1 MQKLNIFGK
10 YIKVLKL
17 ARKPSNEEFFLF
29 SKLTL
34 LGIGIIGIIGFIIKV
49 LMSFLLLGI

>member
-29 SKLTL
+29 TKLTL